1 MTVNDLA
8 TQASAVGWLIDRTA
22 GESGCILGSAWLF
35 SRDTAV
41 TCAHLMVPYAD
52 ILEAISIYLPAF
64 QRTFGIAD
72 TKFHPDFDRWMVR
85 RSYEE
90 SAIYPPPRLS
100 LTPSNVVGLRLSSR
114 LQPVQK
120 EMVDKKLQMFAAMQ
134 ESAAFSGTSSGAEL
148 MSIIQT
154 IVQAR
159 QVGTIIIC
167 DSLRRILARIYC
179 ESGAILHVQYGEL
192 KNEVAIYQLIVA
204 PPDGRF
210 FFKVENK
217 PVWTQNV
224 PPITRPTPNLLM
236 EVFRRLDEQNRI
248 LEEFG
253 GELTTFIRVPNAHLN
268 LQVLPPEVHKDATLL
283 WPKLKYETPIGRF
296 IHNRK
301 VDGAAVM
308 RALEALAR
316 TEQVISATAVP
327 LNYDGK
333 PVALSLEPY
342 SPASNK
348 DELYSIY
355 VDPASQMSVVS
366 TGTILGSRKPD
377 PATQM
382 HTISIPPQVLGA
394 PILKEGRVIGMHCGN
409 IAGIEEDN
417 QFQEVNQLVW
427 SESIYTCLGLKLPE
441 APAWLMPQL
450 DTASGADKPASVP
463 PPRAETISSETAA
476 VPAKRPIRN
485 SLLTSIPFPFKRKAA
500 IDYEVELQRQEFG
513 SDRWSKIS
521 VNTRIRS
528 GDILS
533 ISLKVLQEEISLC
546 VLYSRSDSVPA
557 RLLFPDAGN
566 TQCDLLPKGTQLV
579 LPAPAQDLTRPGG
592 KARVTGIRMN
602 QITGQEN
609 LIFIHGFQP
618 FTVPVDQGAL
628 DVLLDNALVLAQSQ
642 PDLTPVEVSEQQ
654 LFGHGD
660 ATGENVFSISRL
672 SLNCR

>member
-1 MTVNDLA
+1 
-8 TQASAVGWLIDRTA
+8 
-22 GESGCILGSAWLF
+22 
-35 SRDTAV
+35 
-41 TCAHLMVPYAD
+41 
-52 ILEAISIYLPAF
+52 
-64 QRTFGIAD
+64 
-72 TKFHPDFDRWMVR
+72 
-85 RSYEE
+85 
-90 SAIYPPPRLS
+90 
-100 LTPSNVVGLRLSSR
+100 
-114 LQPVQK
+114 
-120 EMVDKKLQMFAAMQ
+120 
-134 ESAAFSGTSSGAEL
+134 
-148 MSIIQT
+148 
-154 IVQAR
+154 
-159 QVGTIIIC
+159 
-167 DSLRRILARIYC
+167 
-179 ESGAILHVQYGEL
+179 
-192 KNEVAIYQLIVA
+192 
-204 PPDGRF
+204 
-210 FFKVENK
+210 
-217 PVWTQNV
+217 
-224 PPITRPTPNLLM
+224 
-236 EVFRRLDEQNRI
+236 
-248 LEEFG
+248 
-253 GELTTFIRVPNAHLN
+253 
-268 LQVLPPEVHKDATLL
+268 
-283 WPKLKYETPIGRF
+283 
-296 IHNRK
+296 
-301 VDGAAVM
+301 
-308 RALEALAR
+308 
-316 TEQVISATAVP
+316 
-327 LNYDGK
+327 
-333 PVALSLEPY
+333 VALSLEPY